1 MPSKPRPKGAAAPK
15 NRPSELYHPI
25 RIVPLHPGKAKA
37 AAPQVAAKLT
47 YRNGPLLTSVEVFTV
62 FWGAQWNS
70 SPQDALLTRI
80 NQFFDFILSSQ
91 LLDQLDE
98 YSVPKMKIGRGA
110 LIGSVTLTTPAP
122 GKTVD
127 DSAIQTFLQ
136 QQISAG
142 TLPAATSNTVYF
154 LFLPPGVTVTQG
166 GGPSCTVFC
175 GYHDAINNSV
185 FYAVMPYPGCAGCLG
200 GAAAFDALTSTTS
213 HELCEAI
220 TDPIPGQG
228 WYDDNNGEIGDICAW
243 QTRTLGGFTIQ
254 LEWSNQANKCI

>member
-1 MPSKPRPKGAAAPK
+1 MPSKPRPKSAAAPK

-70 SPQDALLTRI
+70 SPQDALLTKI

-91 LLDQLDE
+91 LLDQLGE

-110 LIGSVTLTTPAP
+110 LIGSLTLTTPAP
-122 GKTVD
+122 VKTVD

-142 TLPAATSNTVYF
+142 TLPAATANTLYF

-166 GGPSCTVFC
+166 GGASCTVFC
-175 GYHDAINNSV
+175 GYHDA
-185 FYAVMPYPGCAGCLG
+185 
-200 GAAAFDALTSTTS
+200 STTAS
-213 HELCEAI
+213 S
-220 TDPIPGQG
+220 
-228 WYDDNNGEIGDICAW
+228 
-243 QTRTLGGFTIQ
+243 TR
-254 LEWSNQANKCI
+254 